1 MRAPA
6 GVRAGL
12 VRAGLVGAASGARS
26 QIGTAA
32 VAVSGRAETAPEPL
46 DLLAGRPAVIGTVT
60 AAVGEL
66 IADKLPATPS
76 RLTAAGLVPRVVLGG
91 LAAAVLAADA
101 VRVLAPPPGRRR
113 AADDGKGSVR
123 PAGSANSGSGSAD
136 STAGSEP
143 GSGSGAAGSTD
154 STDSTA
160 GSTGSA
166 GSAERPAPSSPGP
179 VLLATAGAVG
189 GAAAVAAAFAGARWR
204 RRWSLR
210 GHDDWPAA
218 VLEDLAA
225 LALAGA
231 ACTRP
236 TPPPRTGDAA
246 W

>member
-113 AADDGKGSVR
+113 AADDGNGSAR
-123 PAGSANSGSGSAD
+123 PAGSANSASGSA
-136 STAGSEP
+136 GSES
-143 GSGSGAAGSTD
+143 GSGSGAAGSAD
-154 STDSTA
+154 ST
-160 GSTGSA
+160 A

>member
-113 AADDGKGSVR
+113 AADDGKGSAR
-123 PAGSANSGSGSAD
+123 PAGSANSASGSAGSASSAGSVRPAGSGSGSAGSAD
-136 STAGSEP
+136 SA
-143 GSGSGAAGSTD
+143 
-154 STDSTA
+154 
-160 GSTGSA
+160 A

>member
-1 MRAPA
+1 M
-6 GVRAGL
+6 
-12 VRAGLVGAASGARS
+12 
-26 QIGTAA
+26 
-32 VAVSGRAETAPEPL
+32 
-46 DLLAGRPAVIGTVT
+46 
-60 AAVGEL
+60 
-66 IADKLPATPS
+66 
-76 RLTAAGLVPRVVLGG
+76 PRVVLGG

-113 AADDGKGSVR
+113 AADDGKGSAR
-123 PAGSANSGSGSAD
+123 PAGSANSASGSAGSESGSGSGSAD
-136 STAGSEP
+136 SAS
-143 GSGSGAAGSTD
+143 
-154 STDSTA
+154 
-160 GSTGSA
+160 

-189 GAAAVAAAFAGARWR
+189 GAAAIAAAFAGARWR

>member
-66 IADKLPATPS
+66 VADKLPATPS

-101 VRVLAPPPGRRR
+101 VRALAPPPGRRPS
-113 AADDGKGSVR
+113 ADDGNGSVQQASS
-123 PAGSANSGSGSAD
+123 AGSLTGSAD
-136 STAGSEP
+136 W
-143 GSGSGAAGSTD
+143 
-154 STDSTA
+154 
-160 GSTGSA
+160 A

-179 VLLATAGAVG
+179 VLLATAGTVG
-189 GAAAVAAAFAGARWR
+189 GAVAVAAAFAGARWR

-218 VLEDLAA
+218 ALEDLAA
-225 LALAGA
+225 LALACA